1 MPDLALGLTI
11 GEGDANIAV
20 GPIGGGPIID
30 GVYKLEDDS
39 GFYLTAANDYLAFET
54 AETAL
59 WTPSRLESV
68 SLWMDA
74 NDSSTITL
82 TSSEVSQWDDKSGNG
97 YNFTQTDANQRP
109 TLGTLNGLTSVQF
122 NLNDAGTATDKL
134 NATSNPLGNVNDSVG
149 EMSLFIAG
157 EVNSL
162 ATSGGYFPI
171 IGQNTF
177 YISTYIL
184 GQVLARFGSAGQ
196 FSSSAGIVSNGDKV
210 LLGFT
215 SSVSASNQ
223 EVFLNGTSVASQS
236 VTSSLSVASSFYI
249 HGFTSNGYDN
259 ELGEIV
265 MVAGNTLST
274 SDRQK
279 IEGYLAHKWGMD
291 SNLDSSHPYAL
302 SAPTI

>member
-1 MPDLALGLTI
+1 MPFLGLGLNLGAIPDTP
-11 GEGDANIAV
+11 V
-20 GPIGGGPIID
+20 GLGPD
-30 GVYKLEDDS
+30 GVFKTEAGDFYKAENNS
-39 GFYLTAANDYLAFET
+39 DYLAFET
-54 AETAL
+54 DETAL

-122 NLNDAGTATDKL
+122 NLNDAGTATDRL

-177 YISTYIL
+177 YISTYIV

-291 SNLDSSHPYAL
+291 GNLDSTHPYAL

>member
-1 MPDLALGLTI
+1 MLTNDLNVTAGRVHTGSGI
-11 GEGDANIAV
+11 PG
-20 GPIGGGPIID
+20 GGGPTID
-30 GVYKLEDDS
+30 GAYQLENGTDFFVNEA
-39 GFYLTAANDYLAFET
+39 GTHYLAFET
-54 AETAL
+54 DQTAL
-59 WTPSRLESV
+59 WTPSRLQSL

-74 NDSSTITL
+74 SDSSTITL

-291 SNLDSSHPYAL
+291 GNLDSSHPYAL